1 LEWCCQKRSSWLD
14 IPTIGKIVMLI
25 ERVSK
30 YITQVSEKFEFY
42 YSDFFPFSS
51 GRSYKIYYSTDK
63 EEVYTDMRGNGLFR
77 VKNHTLF
84 SKYKNAK
91 GSLTREY
98 YLNPHQITLTKVMK
112 KKQSITRYF
121 AQYKLDPDDK
131 IFEIS
136 KASFGLQA
144 DFYKKVS
151 VQWQLQGS
159 KENILLKNN
168 KALEEADKT
177 LRGII
182 NYIDPLEFYEGEK
195 STPEEELQKKLSNL
209 K

>member
-1 LEWCCQKRSSWLD
+1 
-14 IPTIGKIVMLI
+14 
-25 ERVSK
+25 
-30 YITQVSEKFEFY
+30 
-42 YSDFFPFSS
+42 
-51 GRSYKIYYSTDK
+51 
-63 EEVYTDMRGNGLFR
+63 
-77 VKNHTLF
+77 
-84 SKYKNAK
+84 
-91 GSLTREY
+91 
-98 YLNPHQITLTKVMK
+98 MK

>member
-1 LEWCCQKRSSWLD
+1 MK
-14 IPTIGKIVMLI
+14 
-25 ERVSK
+25 SK
-30 YITQVSEKFEFY
+30 YERIVWGDGATKKFEFY
-42 YSDFFPFSS
+42 HGKSFSDNDIIPV
-51 GRSYKIYYSTDK
+51 RENTKYKI
-63 EEVYTDMRGNGLFR
+63 VYTSDKKEFYFDYRNNQIVR
-77 VKNHTLF
+77 IKNPTLF